1 MARLHQRWSHRGRTT
16 ETKNGKSW
24 SKSKDKKKNSNE
36 KKEEDSPPTDD
47 GDQSHH
53 DEESISDEEKP
64 KSRRKIF
71 TIRATPSHAPSTT
84 AKPEDDLC
92 QSLNQKSMQTI
103 ESLTSTDNT
112 LMEVDGAP
120 PRISCSVGKL
130 NASDA
135 RHILDSKRKDPF
147 HRQVELKR
155 EMWSNNQSDGI
166 ETTDLRVKLNSK
178 IPDLREKL
186 KRCKT
191 DRSKAEPEPIVL
203 YQRKTQDLRMCL
215 DSLRAEQIT
224 RSEKEHQEKFQR
236 LNGGSSHD
244 HIQALKLLLMLF
256 LGSRRSLGPEG
267 VETRTQVLSLALIQD
282 DRLWLHF
289 GAVGLASFEFFAK
302 IQDLRGELNSEISR
316 LDTIRLI
323 DVSSVG
329 SIELSYVA
337 TDPRQ
342 CAIDFHK
349 RAVGGSEA
357 FDRLH

>member
-1 MARLHQRWSHRGRTT
+1 MDRLCHLEYDQSGVVAAVREPGWAIYGSAIRTKHGSPPPADAQSRTT
-16 ETKNGKSW
+16 ETKSGKSW

-36 KKEEDSPPTDD
+36 KKEEDSPPADD

-84 AKPEDDLC
+84 AKPEDDLR

-103 ESLTSTDNT
+103 ESLTSIDNT

-191 DRSKAEPEPIVL
+191 DRSKAEPEPIVP
-203 YQRKTQDLRMCL
+203 YQRKTQDLHHPPAFPLWM
-215 DSLRAEQIT
+215 EQ
-224 RSEKEHQEKFQR
+224 
-236 LNGGSSHD
+236 GM
-244 HIQALKLLLMLF
+244 AW
-256 LGSRRSLGPEG
+256 LGL
-267 VETRTQVLSLALIQD
+267 
-282 DRLWLHF
+282 
-289 GAVGLASFEFFAK
+289 
-302 IQDLRGELNSEISR
+302 
-316 LDTIRLI
+316 
-323 DVSSVG
+323 
-329 SIELSYVA
+329 
-337 TDPRQ
+337 
-342 CAIDFHK
+342 
-349 RAVGGSEA
+349 
-357 FDRLH
+357 